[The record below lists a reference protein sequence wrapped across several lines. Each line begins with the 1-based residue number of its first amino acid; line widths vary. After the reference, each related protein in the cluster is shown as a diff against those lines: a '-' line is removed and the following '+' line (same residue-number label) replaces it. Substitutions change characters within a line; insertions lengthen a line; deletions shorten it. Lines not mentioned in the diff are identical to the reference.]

1 VVLAIRLVL
10 LTVALA
16 ACAWFALG
24 ARASHDTDVASSILN
39 ASGSLT
45 TQQAQAALSDIA
57 GAETLNPDQTLEILR
72 AQVEFH
78 SGNVAGA
85 VAIAKRVVRREP
97 KNADAWVVLEVLSRR
112 LDPAENR
119 LAQMR
124 VSQLVPPVPAT

>member
-1 VVLAIRLVL
+1 VLAIRLAL
-10 LTVALA
+10 LTFAVA

-24 ARASHDTDVASSILN
+24 VRAAHDTDAASSILN
-39 ASGSLT
+39 GSGSLSPLD
-45 TQQAQAALSDIA
+45 AKAALSDIA
-57 GAETLNPDQTLEILR
+57 AAETLNPDQTLEILR

-85 VAIAKRVVRREP
+85 VAIAKGVVRREP
-97 KNADAWVVLEVLSRR
+97 KNAAAWVVLEVLSRR
-112 LDPAENR
+112 IDPAENR